1 MSSKQGAVGLRMRV
15 YDRTVCF
22 ANFHFA
28 AHLEVVG
35 RRNADFDHVY
45 RSMIFSRP
53 LNFLNAAAGMVPYLF
68 SACLHACLFYHE
80 IAEAYALWS
89 SGKAGFTDG
98 IGSGDHISIPQES
111 NKVDEIMDI
120 SLDVLHNSSLNDALQ
135 KFFQPEVLDG
145 NNKYKCERRRWECY
159 VRKIVDLI
167 IAESLFSWQGGLII
181 LLQIDT
187 CNTCYCDGFTP
198 NSGKKPKIWT
208 ENWDGCDL
216 NNHESTRVFKK
227 SSES

>member
-15 YDRTVCF
+15 YDRTACF

-98 IGSGDHISIPQES
+98 IGSGDHISIPQGDS
-111 NKVDEIMDI
+111 
-120 SLDVLHNSSLNDALQ
+120 
-135 KFFQPEVLDG
+135 
-145 NNKYKCERRRWECY
+145 
-159 VRKIVDLI
+159 
-167 IAESLFSWQGGLII
+167 GG
-181 LLQIDT
+181 
-187 CNTCYCDGFTP
+187 
-198 NSGKKPKIWT
+198 
-208 ENWDGCDL
+208 E
-216 NNHESTRVFKK
+216 
-227 SSES
+227 